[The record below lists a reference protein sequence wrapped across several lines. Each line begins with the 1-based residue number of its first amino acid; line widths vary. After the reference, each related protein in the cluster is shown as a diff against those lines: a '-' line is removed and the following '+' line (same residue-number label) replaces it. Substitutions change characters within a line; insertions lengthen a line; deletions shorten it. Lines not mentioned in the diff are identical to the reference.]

1 VITTAVQFSAPRT
14 VELVDLELPPLR
26 DGHAL
31 VRTLYSGISG
41 GTEMLAYR
49 GEIDP
54 SLPLDETLGQL
65 QGQFSWP
72 FRYGYSLVGEVAESR
87 CPLRPGTSVFC
98 YHPHQGHI
106 VAKATELIKVGACTP
121 RLATLFPLVE
131 TALQISLDA
140 GPLLHEP
147 VVVLGLG
154 VVGILT
160 GALLTRSGAAVIG
173 SDPLEW
179 RRHAADSL
187 GVMAVDPTDLE
198 EHISVMTRGRGVSL
212 VIDAAGSST
221 ALAGALDLLTHEGT
235 VLVASWY
242 GTKPVTLPLGGSFH
256 RRRLTLRST
265 QVSSIPGHLAPRWTL
280 QRRRET
286 TLELMKDLTLEQLA
300 THSFP
305 VNEVAAAFE
314 AVDSKADELIHAA
327 LSYGEG

>member
-14 VELVDLELPPLR
+14 VELINLELPPLS

-31 VRTLYSGISG
+31 VRTHYSGISG

-54 SLPLDETLGQL
+54 SLPLDETLGPL

-72 FRYGYSLVGEVAESR
+72 FHYGYSLVGKIEETR
-87 CPLRPGTSVFC
+87 CSLRRGASVFC
-98 YHPHQGHI
+98 FHPHQGHVI
-106 VAKATELIKVGACTP
+106 AKASELIEVGGCAP

-140 GPLLHEP
+140 GPLLQEP
-147 VVVLGLG
+147 VVILGLG

-160 GALLTRSGAAVIG
+160 GALLTRSGAAVMG
-173 SDPLEW
+173 SDPLDW
-179 RRHAADSL
+179 RRHAAESF
-187 GVMAVDPTDLE
+187 GVTAVDPTDLE
-198 EHISVMTRGRGVSL
+198 EHISVITRGRGVSL
-212 VIDAAGSST
+212 VIDAAGNSE
-221 ALAGALDLLTHEGT
+221 ALAGALELLSHEGT

-265 QVSSIPGHLAPRWTL
+265 QVSSIPGRLAPRWTL

-286 TLELMKDLTLEQLA
+286 TLELMKELPLGQLA
-300 THSFP
+300 THTFP
-305 VNEVAAAFE
+305 VGEVAAAFE